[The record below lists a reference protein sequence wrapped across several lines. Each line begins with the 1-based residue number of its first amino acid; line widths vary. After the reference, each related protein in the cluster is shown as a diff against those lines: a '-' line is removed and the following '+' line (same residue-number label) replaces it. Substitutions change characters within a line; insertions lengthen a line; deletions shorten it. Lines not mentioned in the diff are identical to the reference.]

1 MLCVA
6 QKPAKVRKAVAHIKP
21 RPVAEKVKE
30 RAAVRKELAGRRK
43 RRREEALR
51 RQEGRR

>member
-1 MLCVA
+1 MLCIA
-6 QKPAKVRKAVAHIKP
+6 QKPGKVSKAVAHIKP

-43 RRREEALR
+43 KRRKEALR